1 MLTPPMSFE
10 SPEETS
16 GDERRAAHVKWDG
29 KTIALG
35 TFSAQEAADKCNQAK
50 ALTKK
55 WRTTMI
61 PKPDVEW
68 VKNTLERLNIRVVN
82 DRPGRRKKRNINE
95 VENIRKSSSSTSPPS
110 QLKMLNLA
118 QSRDQMLRNQNN
130 LNSEAG
136 MQVLAGR
143 GANTNF
149 SPLGGDAERRFSN
162 PSQYGG
168 NPQQRGFP
176 NSVLASLPTN
186 VYNRNNAAQARY
198 ENPSRDFHNDH
209 LRSTNTLPLDDTARM
224 GQRSND
230 TQQQLANLVFGSN
243 QHYEVLKEHH
253 MNLLKELQETT
264 TLMDMYHR
272 NNSQQNMDLGA
283 ARMQNRD
290 SLDPYLDQ
298 SLFGG
303 SNQHYTSPTA
313 TRDSLGIGGNFQGL
327 GMSQLSQQ
335 YEALRRDSLRQG
347 GQFNLPSNETG
358 QPNDRNR
365 DAMNRYK

>member
-1 MLTPPMSFE
+1 MSFE